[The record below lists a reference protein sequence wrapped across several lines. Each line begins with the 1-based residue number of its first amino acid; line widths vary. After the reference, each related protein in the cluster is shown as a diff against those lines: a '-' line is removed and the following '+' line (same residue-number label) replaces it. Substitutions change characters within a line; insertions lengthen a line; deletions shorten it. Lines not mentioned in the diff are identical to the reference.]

1 MSVVKSTMKLVKS
14 RVEPIFA
21 WPWSALIACLMA
33 GRGFPPILV
42 TVLAVL
48 SMMLITSSVYI
59 YNDIVDKEMDQ
70 YNFKK
75 KNRPLVTGE
84 VSVRFAQYF
93 VAITAVLGL
102 ALAYFINW
110 NVFVWS
116 SVYFLL
122 FFVYSYPLV
131 RLKKMYVVKEIIIAL
146 VIPMSSVIGSYAVL
160 GSFSLPIIYAG
171 TTMGLFLFL
180 MMPALND
187 SFDVDEDKIYGI
199 KTLAQTLSWRIR
211 TYMMASGILLMVVL
225 TYTASVWFNLS
236 IVLPVATLVASLLI
250 LRVLS
255 KIWDKFERDYAYGT
269 RIKFQMYFFAIQ
281 ILFVLSNMNLPF
293 LNLL

>member
-1 MSVVKSTMKLVKS
+1 MSVVKDVKMLVKS

-33 GRGFPPILV
+33 GRGFPPIFI
-42 TVLAVL
+42 TVLVVF
-48 SMMLITSSVYI
+48 SMMLITASVYI
-59 YNDIVDKEMDQ
+59 YNDIVDREMDQ

-116 SVYFLL
+116 SIYFVL
-122 FFVYSYPLV
+122 FFIYSYPLV
-131 RLKKMYVVKEIIIAL
+131 RLKRMYVVKEIIIAM

-199 KTLAQTLSWRIR
+199 KTLAQTLSWRFR
-211 TYMMASGILLMVVL
+211 TYMIGSGILLMVVL
-225 TYTASVWFNLS
+225 TYAASVWFNLS
-236 IVLPVATLVASLLI
+236 IVLPVATLVASLLL
-250 LRVLS
+250 LRVVSRIWS
-255 KIWDKFERDYAYGT
+255 KFDRDYAYST

-281 ILFVLSNMNLPF
+281 ILFVLSSMNLPF
-293 LNLL
+293 LNFL

>member
-1 MSVVKSTMKLVKS
+1 MKLVKS

>member
-1 MSVVKSTMKLVKS
+1 
-14 RVEPIFA
+14 
-21 WPWSALIACLMA
+21 MA

-59 YNDIVDKEMDQ
+59 YNDIVDREMDQ

-93 VAITAVLGL
+93 VAITAALGL

-122 FFVYSYPLV
+122 FFAYSYPLV
-131 RLKKMYVVKEIIIAL
+131 RLKKMYVVKEIIIAM

-199 KTLAQTLSWRIR
+199 KTLAQTLSWRLR
-211 TYMMASGILLMVVL
+211 TYMIASGILLMVVL
-225 TYTASVWFNLS
+225 TYAASVWFNLS
-236 IVLPVATLVASLLI
+236 IVLPVATLVASILL

-255 KIWDKFERDYAYGT
+255 KIWNKFERDYAYGT

>member
-1 MSVVKSTMKLVKS
+1 MSVVNSTMKLVKS
-14 RVEPIFA
+14 RIEPIFA

-33 GRGFPPILV
+33 GRGFPPIFV
-42 TVLAVL
+42 TVQVIF
-48 SMMLITSSVYI
+48 SMILITASVYI
-59 YNDIVDKEMDQ
+59 YNDIVDREMDQ
-70 YNFKK
+70 YNFRK

-93 VAITAVLGL
+93 VAVTAVLGL
-102 ALAYFINW
+102 ALAYLINW

-116 SVYFLL
+116 SIYFVL
-122 FFVYSYPLV
+122 FFVYSYPIV
-131 RLKKMYVVKEIIIAL
+131 RLKRMYVVKEIIIAL

-160 GSFSLPIIYAG
+160 GSFSLPIIFAG

-211 TYMMASGILLMVVL
+211 TYMMASGILLMVIL
-225 TYTASVWFNLS
+225 TYAASVWFNLS
-236 IVLPVATLVASLLI
+236 IILPAATLIASLLI
-250 LRVLS
+250 TRVLS
-255 KIWDKFERDYAYGT
+255 RIWEKFERDYAYGT

-281 ILFVLSNMNLPF
+281 LLFVLSSMSLPF
-293 LNLL
+293 LNFL

>member
-59 YNDIVDKEMDQ
+59 YNDIVDREMDQ

-93 VAITAVLGL
+93 VAITAALGL

-122 FFVYSYPLV
+122 FFAYSYPLV
-131 RLKKMYVVKEIIIAL
+131 RLKKMYVVKEIIIAM

-199 KTLAQTLSWRIR
+199 KTLAQTLSWRLR
-211 TYMMASGILLMVVL
+211 TYMIASGILLMVVL
-225 TYTASVWFNLS
+225 TYAASVWFNLS
-236 IVLPVATLVASLLI
+236 IVLPVATLVASILL

-255 KIWDKFERDYAYGT
+255 KIWNKFERDYAYGT